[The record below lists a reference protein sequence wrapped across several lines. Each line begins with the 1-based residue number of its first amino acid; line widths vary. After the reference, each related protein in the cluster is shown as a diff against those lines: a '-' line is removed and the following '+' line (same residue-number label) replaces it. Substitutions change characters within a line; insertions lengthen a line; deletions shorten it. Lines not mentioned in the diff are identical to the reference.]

1 MEENKTSNA
10 GQGLGI
16 AGLVL
21 GIIALIISFIP
32 CLGVWAIIPG
42 IVAIVLSAIGFS
54 QANKANAAKGLVIAA
69 LIISIIGTAIAAW
82 QIYMFKSAPSKIE
95 KIGKEIEKAMQEE
108 FDEKDMKEL
117 EEAMEE
123 LEGEIE
129 EVSEENAE
137 EIGKAAGKALK
148 EFSDEVKKTNK
159 TLEDDTTNE

>member
-1 MEENKTSNA
+1 MEENKTPNA

-32 CLGVWAIIPG
+32 CLGMWAILPG
-42 IVAIVLSAIGFS
+42 IIAIVLSAVGYS
-54 QANKANAAKGLVIAA
+54 QASKANAAKGLVIAA

-82 QIYMFKSAPSKIE
+82 QFYVFKNAPSKIE
-95 KIGKEIEKAMQEE
+95 RIGKEIEKAMKDE
-108 FDEKDMKEL
+108 FDEKDINEL

-129 EVSEENAE
+129 EATEDNAE
-137 EIGKAAGKALK
+137 EIGRAAGKALK
-148 EFSDEVKKTNK
+148 EFSEEVKKTK
-159 TLEDDTTNE
+159 KELEEDTIDE

>member
-32 CLGVWAIIPG
+32 CLGVWAILPG

-95 KIGKEIEKAMQEE
+95 KMMKDE
-108 FDEKDMKEL
+108 FDENDVKEL

-148 EFSDEVKKTNK
+148 EFSDEVKKTNQE
-159 TLEDDTTNE
+159 LENDTTDE

>member
-21 GIIALIISFIP
+21 GIITLIISFIP
-32 CLGVWAIIPG
+32 CIGVWAILPG

-54 QANKANAAKGLVIAA
+54 QATKANAAKGLVIAA
-69 LIISIIGTAIAAW
+69 LIISIIGTAIASW
-82 QIYMFKSAPSKIE
+82 QIYIFKSDPSKMEKKIE
-95 KIGKEIEKAMQEE
+95 KARKEELD
-108 FDEKDMKEL
+108 DEDMKEL

-137 EIGKAAGKALK
+137 EIGRAAGKALK
-148 EFSDEVKKTNK
+148 EFNDEVKKANK
-159 TLEDDTTNE
+159 ELEDDTTDE